1 MIKST
6 ILAGLAVALLFG
18 GCGLREKEQEVSP
31 EQNNPLLIE
40 FGTPFG
46 VPPFAE
52 IHPGHYLPAF
62 EKAMAAQLAEIDRLV
77 EQNPAPVFSS
87 LMAPFFNSGA
97 RLQQVA
103 AVFYSQVSACG
114 TDELLQIQAKVDPL
128 MAAHQDAIL
137 LNEKLFAGI
146 SRVYE
151 NRRTDNLGTED
162 LYLLESAYLDFVRNG
177 ARLEPQEK
185 QRLTSLNQELASLE
199 AAFQENLLKENRA
212 FQLVIEK
219 EEDLAGLPAGVI
231 AAAVE
236 EAEASGHPGKW
247 IFTTDKPSLLPFL
260 TYAQNRKLRQ
270 ELFQAYTS
278 RGDRDNRN
286 DNKEILARIFDLR
299 VEKALLLGYENYA
312 DYVLEAK
319 MAGRSDTV
327 MEFLDRLWPPA
338 LKAAEKEA
346 AALQKLADS
355 EGDSFELAPWDWWY
369 YAEKERLARYALD
382 DSELRPYFKLENV
395 INGVFLVAGRLFG
408 LQFSLPGEIPR
419 PHAEALAYEVREA
432 DGSLVGLLYLDLHP
446 RPGKQV
452 GAWCGSYRDTR
463 KLEGKRVLPIIT
475 VVGNL
480 TRPGRENPALLS
492 LDEVST
498 LFHEFGHALDFLL
511 AENSYIYTNI
521 ATDFV
526 ELPSQIM
533 EHWALEPEVLREYAR
548 HHASGTAIPDAL
560 IEKIKK
566 SSLFNQGFSN
576 TEYLAACLLDL
587 AYHTRGQAG
596 PLDIRSFEQDLFRKI
611 GLIPQ
616 ILPRYRS
623 TYFAHIAAWGYSAG
637 YYSYIWSG
645 VLDCDAFAAFEETSL
660 FDPETALSFRRNVL
674 EKNGSAD
681 PAELFRAFRGRD
693 ARIEYLLKKRG
704 LN

>member
-1 MIKST
+1 MTKST
-6 ILAGLAVALLFG
+6 ILAGLAVALLFS

-40 FGTPFG
+40 FRTPFG
-46 VPPFAE
+46 VPPFTE
-52 IHPGHYLPAF
+52 IQDTHYLPAF
-62 EKAMAAQLAEIDRLV
+62 EAAMAEHLAEIDRLL
-77 EQNPAPVFSS
+77 EQNPVPDFPGF
-87 LMAPFFNSGA
+87 MAPFFNSGA

-114 TDELLQIQAKVDPL
+114 TEELLRIQAEIDPL
-128 MAAHQDAIL
+128 MAAHQDAVL

-146 SRVYE
+146 NRVYE
-151 NRRTDNLGTED
+151 NRRAENLNPEE

-177 ARLEPQEK
+177 ARLEPREK
-185 QRLTSLNQELASLE
+185 QSLTSLNQELASLE

-219 EEDLAGLPAGVI
+219 EADLAGLPAGVI
-231 AAAVE
+231 AAAAE
-236 EAEASGHPGKW
+236 EAEVSGHPGKW

-260 TYAQNRKLRQ
+260 TYSPLR
-270 ELFQAYTS
+270 ELRREIYQAYTS
-278 RGDRDNRN
+278 RGDRDNQS
-286 DNKEILARIFDLR
+286 DNKEILARIFNLR
-299 VEKALLLGYENYA
+299 VEKARLLGYENYA
-312 DYVLEAK
+312 DYVLESK
-319 MAGRSDTV
+319 MAGRSETV
-327 MEFLDRLWPPA
+327 MSFLEGLWQPA
-338 LKAAEKEA
+338 RRAAEKEV
-346 AALQKLADS
+346 AALQRLADS
-355 EGDSFELAPWDWWY
+355 EGGDFELAPWDWWY
-369 YAEKERLARYALD
+369 FAEKERLVRYALD

-408 LQFSLPGEIPR
+408 LEFSLLGEIPR

-432 DGSLVGLLYLDLHP
+432 DGSHVGLLYLDLHP

-463 KLEGKRVLPIIT
+463 KLEGKRVPPIIT
-475 VVGNL
+475 VVCNF
-480 TRPGRENPALLS
+480 TRPSRESPALLS

-548 HHASGTAIPDAL
+548 HHSSDTVIPDTL

-576 TEYLAACLLDL
+576 TEYLAACLLDM
-587 AYHTRGQAG
+587 AYHTRGQAV

-674 EKNGSAD
+674 EKNGTAD
-681 PAELFRAFRGRD
+681 PAELYRAFRGRD
-693 ARIEYLLKKRG
+693 ANPEYLLKKRG